1 MPITDN
7 NEEQV
12 HHGVAIEHHQEVIAD
27 NNEGQVH
34 HGVAIEHHQEV
45 IADNNEGQVHHG
57 VAIEQHEEP
66 IAQPEAQQNNV
77 HANYND
83 STIQV
88 LDKTPIIF
96 LFGPPSAGKTMTLVR
111 LYRYF
116 GKKCKG
122 INIDPNT
129 SFVSGGKEGS
139 DYLINCG
146 NFEEDANSNL
156 AADATKGLRFMLLD
170 ISEGS
175 KKICQILESPGEHL
189 FHPDPKLDKGFPNE
203 YVSSIINSDNKKIY
217 VFILEPRKKIVT
229 NDTTQQNKDW
239 KNDTQ
244 TRNRYRKRIELVRT
258 KMKRGRDKVI
268 FLYNKIDESP
278 ALGAFGEV
286 NMDTLIAN
294 IEAEYP
300 GIFDLFAN
308 KNPIS
313 RIWRKYNCRLIPFQ
327 TGTYSKKSNVIG
339 GNKDVTTFTEGDNK
353 YPQELWKAIK
363 NWL

>member
-34 HGVAIEHHQEV
+34 HGVAIEHH
-45 IADNNEGQVHHG
+45 
-57 VAIEQHEEP
+57 EEP

-77 HANYND
+77 HANYNG
-83 STIQV
+83 STVQV
-88 LDKTPIIF
+88 LDKKTPIIF

-116 GKKCKG
+116 SEKSIKIK
-122 INIDPNT
+122 PNR
-129 SFVSGGKEGS
+129 SFVSGGKEGA

-146 NFEEDANSNL
+146 KFEKDANSDL

-170 ISEGS
+170 IYEGT
-175 KKICQILESPGEHL
+175 KKKCQILESPGEHL
-189 FHPDPKLDKGFPNE
+189 FHPDPDLDDFPNQ
-203 YVSSIINSDNKKIY
+203 YVSTIINSNNKKIY
-217 VFILEPRKKIVT
+217 VFILEPQDKKNEKHWTHDSGIRARY
-229 NDTTQQNKDW
+229 
-239 KNDTQ
+239 KN
-244 TRNRYRKRIELVRT
+244 RIDFVRT
-258 KMKRGRDKVI
+258 KMKPDKGDKVI
-268 FLYNKIDESP
+268 FLYNKIDEST
-278 ALGAFGEV
+278 ALGEYGKV
-286 NMDTLIAN
+286 DMDTLIAN

-300 GIFDLFAN
+300 GIFNLFAN
-308 KNPIS
+308 KNALS

-327 TGTYSKKSNVIG
+327 TGDYEKRTEVTI
-339 GNKDVTTFTEGDNK
+339 NKEVTIFTAGDNK
-353 YPQELWKAIK
+353 YPQELWETIK

>member
-1 MPITDN
+1 MPITNN
-7 NEEQV
+7 NEERV
-12 HHGVAIEHHQEVIAD
+12 HHGVAIEHH
-27 NNEGQVH
+27 
-34 HGVAIEHHQEV
+34 
-45 IADNNEGQVHHG
+45 
-57 VAIEQHEEP
+57 EEP
-66 IAQPEAQQNNV
+66 IAQLEEQQNHV
-77 HANYND
+77 QANYNG

-88 LDKTPIIF
+88 LDHKAPIIF

-116 GKKCKG
+116 GDKG
-122 INIDPNT
+122 IKIKPNS

-146 NFEEDANSNL
+146 KFENDANSNL

-170 ISEGS
+170 ISEGT
-175 KKICQILESPGEHL
+175 KKKCQILESPGEHL
-189 FHPDPKLDKGFPNE
+189 FHPDPNLDNGFPNQ

-217 VFILEPRKKIVT
+217 VFILEPRKKIET

-239 KNDTQ
+239 KNDTP
-244 TRNRYRKRIELVRT
+244 TRNRYRNRIELVRT
-258 KMKRGRDKVI
+258 MMKPGRDKVI

-278 ALGAFGEV
+278 ALGAFGKV
-286 NMDTLIAN
+286 DMDTLIAN

-327 TGTYSKKSNVIG
+327 TGTYEKRTEVTI
-339 GNKDVTTFTEGDNK
+339 NKEVTIFTAGDNK
-353 YPQELWKAIK
+353 YPQELWETIK

>member
-7 NEEQV
+7 NEEKV
-12 HHGVAIEHHQEVIAD
+12 HHEEVIAQS
-27 NNEGQVH
+27 E
-34 HGVAIEHHQEV
+34 
-45 IADNNEGQVHHG
+45 
-57 VAIEQHEEP
+57 EQFAHYEEP
-66 IAQPEAQQNNV
+66 IEQLEAQQNNV
-77 HANYND
+77 QPNYNG
-83 STIQV
+83 STVQV
-88 LDKTPIIF
+88 LDKKTPIIF

-116 GKKCKG
+116 QEKTG
-122 INIDPNT
+122 IHIEPNT
-129 SFVSGGKEGS
+129 SFVSGGKEGAN
-139 DYLINCG
+139 YLINCG
-146 NFEEDANSNL
+146 KFENDANSNL

-189 FHPDPKLDKGFPNE
+189 FHPDPNLDNGFPNQ
-203 YVSSIINSDNKKIY
+203 YVSSIINSNNKKIY

-239 KNDTQ
+239 KNDTP
-244 TRNRYRKRIELVRT
+244 TRNRYRNRINLVRT
-258 KMKRGRDKVI
+258 MMEPGRDKVI

-278 ALGAFGEV
+278 ALGAFGKV
-286 NMDTLIAN
+286 DMDTLIAN

-300 GIFDLFAN
+300 GIFNLFAN
-308 KNPIS
+308 KNAIS

-327 TGTYSKKSNVIG
+327 TGTYEKRREVT
-339 GNKDVTTFTEGDNK
+339 GNKKVITLFTPGDNK
-353 YPQELWKAIK
+353 YPQELWKTIE

>member
-12 HHGVAIEHHQEVIAD
+12 HHGE
-27 NNEGQVH
+27 
-34 HGVAIEHHQEV
+34 
-45 IADNNEGQVHHG
+45 
-57 VAIEQHEEP
+57 AIEQL
-66 IAQPEAQQNNV
+66 EAQQNHV
-77 HANYND
+77 QANYNG
-83 STIQV
+83 SMVQV
-88 LDKTPIIF
+88 LDKKTPIIF

-116 GKKCKG
+116 SEKG
-122 INIDPNT
+122 IKIEPNT
-129 SFVSGGKEGS
+129 SFVSGGEEGAN
-139 DYLINCG
+139 YLINCG
-146 NFEEDANSNL
+146 KFENDANSNL

-189 FHPDPKLDKGFPNE
+189 FHPDPELDNGFPNQ
-203 YVSSIINSDNKKIY
+203 YVSSIINSENKKIY

-239 KNDTQ
+239 KNDTP
-244 TRNRYRKRIELVRT
+244 TRNRYRKRIDLVR
-258 KMKRGRDKVI
+258 KMMKPGRDKVI

-278 ALGAFGEV
+278 ALGAFGKV
-286 NMDTLIAN
+286 DMDTLIAN

-308 KNPIS
+308 KNAIS

-327 TGTYSKKSNVIG
+327 TGTYEKRT
-339 GNKDVTTFTEGDNK
+339 DVTINKEVTIFTAGDNK
-353 YPQELWKAIK
+353 YPQELWETIE

>member
-12 HHGVAIEHHQEVIAD
+12 HHEEV
-27 NNEGQVH
+27 
-34 HGVAIEHHQEV
+34 
-45 IADNNEGQVHHG
+45 
-57 VAIEQHEEP
+57 
-66 IAQPEAQQNNV
+66 IAQPEEQFAHYEEPIEQLEAQQN
-77 HANYND
+77 HAQANYNG
-83 STIQV
+83 SMVQV
-88 LDKTPIIF
+88 LDKKTPIIF

-116 GKKCKG
+116 QEKTG
-122 INIDPNT
+122 INIEPNT

-146 NFEEDANSNL
+146 NFENDANSNL

-189 FHPDPKLDKGFPNE
+189 FHPDPKLDKGFPNQ
-203 YVSSIINSDNKKIY
+203 YVSSIINSENKKIY

-239 KNDTQ
+239 KNDTP
-244 TRNRYRKRIELVRT
+244 TRNRYRNRIELVR
-258 KMKRGRDKVI
+258 KMMKLGRDKVI

-300 GIFDLFAN
+300 GIFNLFAN
-308 KNPIS
+308 KNALS
-313 RIWRKYNCRLIPFQ
+313 RFWRKYNCRLIPFQ
-327 TGTYSKKSNVIG
+327 TGTYEKRSEVTK
-339 GNKDVTTFTEGDNK
+339 NKEVTIFTAGDNK
-353 YPQELWKAIK
+353 YPQELWKTIE

>member
-7 NEEQV
+7 NEERV
-12 HHGVAIEHHQEVIAD
+12 HHGEAIEHHQEVIAD
-27 NNEGQVH
+27 NNEGQFVH
-34 HGVAIEHHQEV
+34 Y
-45 IADNNEGQVHHG
+45 
-57 VAIEQHEEP
+57 EEP
-66 IAQPEAQQNNV
+66 IEQLEEQQNHV
-77 HANYND
+77 QADYNG

-88 LDKTPIIF
+88 LDHKAPIIF

-116 GKKCKG
+116 QKKKG
-122 INIDPNT
+122 IKIEPNT
-129 SFVSGGKEGS
+129 SFVSGGEEGAN
-139 DYLINCG
+139 YLINCG
-146 NFEEDANSNL
+146 KFENDANSNL

-170 ISEGS
+170 ISEGT
-175 KKICQILESPGEHL
+175 KKKCQILESPGEHL

-217 VFILEPRKKIVT
+217 VFILEPRKKIET

-239 KNDTQ
+239 KNDTP
-244 TRNRYRKRIELVRT
+244 TRNRYRNRIDLVRT
-258 KMKRGRDKVI
+258 MMKPGRDKVI

-278 ALGAFGEV
+278 ALGAYGKV

-308 KNPIS
+308 KNALT

-327 TGTYSKKSNVIG
+327 TGTYSKKSNVTG
-339 GNKDVTTFTEGDNK
+339 VNKIVTTFTEGDNK
-353 YPQELWKAIK
+353 YPQELWKTIE